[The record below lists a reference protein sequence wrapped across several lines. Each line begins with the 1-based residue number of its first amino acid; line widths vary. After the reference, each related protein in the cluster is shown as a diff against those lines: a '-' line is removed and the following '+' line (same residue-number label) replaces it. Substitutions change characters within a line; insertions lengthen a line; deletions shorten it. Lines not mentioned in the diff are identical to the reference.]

1 MTGTNRKRDRSPD
14 PVLIRD
20 VPHIVDWDDWR
31 SPGPRKMRRDAA
43 LSRAGS
49 NLNTKNLIDNWRCN
63 AIGD

>member
-43 LSRAGS
+43 LNRAGS
-49 NLNTKNLIDNWRCN
+49 NLNTRDLIGNWKFNAMDN
-63 AIGD
+63 